1 MKKVLKEF
9 EFVLSE
15 AINYHHEGAKVSGF
29 SLILKAPGN
38 IHSRFC
44 NKLSK
49 AFLNS
54 SRILAA
60 QEEEKRAKLT
70 AKKDKVPAPEEDT
83 KITGEMIV
91 TVMRLT
97 EDMDDV
103 HQAFKEFMCFATPQ
117 HTGSVCLVDGKCI
130 MTTHVYEQMLMFDTD
145 RLLGEYIQNFLIP
158 S

>member
-1 MKKVLKEF
+1 MKKLLKEF
-9 EFVLSE
+9 EFVLTESVNYASE
-15 AINYHHEGAKVSGF
+15 GQKISGF
-29 SLILKAPGN
+29 SLTLKAPGN

-54 SRILAA
+54 SRTLAA
-60 QEEEKRAKLT
+60 QEQ
-70 AKKDKVPAPEEDT
+70 AKKSDAPIVAPSDEDS

-103 HQAFKEFMCFATPQ
+103 HESFKKFMCFATPQ
-117 HTGSVCLVDGKCI
+117 KTGSVCLIDGKCI
-130 MTTHVYEQMLMFDTD
+130 MTEHVYEQMLMSDTD
-145 RLLGEYIQNFLIP
+145 RLLGEYIHNFLIP